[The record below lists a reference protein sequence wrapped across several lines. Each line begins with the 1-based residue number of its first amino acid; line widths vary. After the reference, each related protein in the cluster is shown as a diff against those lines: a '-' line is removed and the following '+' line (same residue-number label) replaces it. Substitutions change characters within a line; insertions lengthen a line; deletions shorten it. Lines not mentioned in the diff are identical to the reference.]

1 MDTTTKLVF
10 CILATSVICV
20 LAGWL
25 GANVPYG
32 EQAALYGYT
41 QSLAALLLGVAG
53 AWSFLVGSTSLRAVF
68 APTREERKNSPI
80 SDRQVRVVRQIAW
93 TVAGSTVIIFASQLV
108 FLVAPLLK
116 QQPALA
122 DHVELLRGLSFGFIT
137 LLSLVEF
144 YLLYLAI
151 TIIFQFH
158 LILKN
163 HKSQQDRDQ
172 AIPEHRT
179 ISESRMSES
188 IPGVRE

>member
-1 MDTTTKLVF
+1 MDTTTKRVLST
-10 CILATSVICV
+10 IAASVICGF
-20 LAGWL
+20 AGWL
-25 GANVPYG
+25 GTNVPYG

-41 QSLAALLLGVAG
+41 QNLAALILAVAG

-93 TVAGSTVIIFASQLV
+93 TVAGSTVIIIASQLV
-108 FLVAPLLK
+108 FLVAPILK
-116 QQPALA
+116 QQPALTDLVA
-122 DHVELLRGLSFGFIT
+122 LLRGLSFGFIT
-137 LLSLVEF
+137 LLSLIEF

-163 HKSQQDRDQ
+163 HKQQQDRDRPI
-172 AIPEHRT
+172 A
-179 ISESRMSES
+179 ESRTVSPSRLSED
-188 IPGVRE
+188 IPSVRE